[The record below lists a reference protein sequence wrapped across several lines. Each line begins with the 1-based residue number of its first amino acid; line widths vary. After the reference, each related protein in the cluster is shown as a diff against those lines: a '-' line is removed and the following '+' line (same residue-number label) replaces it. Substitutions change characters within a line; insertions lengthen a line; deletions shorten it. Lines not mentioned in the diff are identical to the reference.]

1 MCFLIKKIIQTKVKK
16 TFLKILVKKLI
27 NRSKAAPITLKSVL
41 KSTSSFWLGVFEFV
55 LIMN

>member
-1 MCFLIKKIIQTKVKK
+1 MCFLIKKIIHTKVKK

-41 KSTSSFWLGVFEFV
+41 KSTSSFWLGVLEFV